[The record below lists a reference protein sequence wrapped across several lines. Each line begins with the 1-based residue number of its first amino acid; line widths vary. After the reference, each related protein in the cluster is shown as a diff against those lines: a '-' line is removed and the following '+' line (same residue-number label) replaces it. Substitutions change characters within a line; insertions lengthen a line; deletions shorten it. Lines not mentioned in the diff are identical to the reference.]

1 MPSNLDRPISTA
13 PDATSAETPN
23 ARMFALVGGFNKLV
37 SVATLLSLI
46 TKNTVG
52 LSNVNNTSDADKP
65 LSTAAIAA
73 LNNLSTALNNHL
85 TATNPHNVTKG
96 TIGLGNVDNTSDLNK
111 PLSNAVSTALSQ
123 INTKITVDG
132 QTDNIGVIVGTLLN
146 RLNNLVNDVQVNDG
160 STPIGTHVENLLTT
174 IGSFDASII
183 QGILASISSLNTLT
197 SSHSTQL
204 VTLTTN
210 TTVGDG
216 TSPIKTVVEGILT
229 DISGILTSLSTV
241 NFNLTTHNN
250 TLITHGNAI
259 TALQNRVTAV
269 ENELANLVIPPAA
282 DPFDGL
288 PVIPMPIALSP
299 INTAHAGGNTLGFT
313 TLVPK
318 HMVIK
323 DISVNGT
330 TAVAA
335 GESFTMDV
343 TIDGV
348 SIFNAPIL
356 VDAGQSETTTGTWS
370 FADNLYSGS
379 FGVEKLKSV
388 PAGSRLTGTI
398 ITGGGLMNPVMWLEW
413 FYAMPADAYKP
424 YAGGNYY

>member
-13 PDATSAETPN
+13 ETASSIETPN
-23 ARMFALVGGFNKLV
+23 AKMFALVGGFNKLV

-46 TKNTVG
+46 TKTTVG

-65 LSTAAIAA
+65 LSTAAITA

-85 TATNPHNVTKG
+85 TATNPHNVNKG
-96 TIGLGNVDNTSDLNK
+96 TVGLGNVDNTSDLNK
-111 PLSNAVSTALSQ
+111 PISSAVSTALSL
-123 INTKITVDG
+123 IDTKITVDG
-132 QTDNIGVIVGTLLN
+132 QTNNIGVIVGTLLT
-146 RLNNLVNDVQVNDG
+146 RLNQLVNDIEVNDG

-174 IGSFDASII
+174 IGSFSPSVI

-197 SSHSTQL
+197 SSHSSQL

-216 TSPIKTVVEGILT
+216 SSPIKTVVEDILT
-229 DISGILTSLSTV
+229 DLSGILTTLSTI

-250 TLITHGNAI
+250 TLITHGNAL
-259 TALQNRVTAV
+259 TALQTRVTAV
-269 ENELANLVIPPAA
+269 EQELANLTIPDPTPA
-282 DPFDGL
+282 FDGI
-288 PVIPMPIALSP
+288 PIIPMPIALSP
-299 INTAHAGGNTLGFT
+299 INTAHVGGNTLGFT
-313 TLVPK
+313 MVVPK

-330 TAVAA
+330 NVVAA
-335 GESFTMDV
+335 GESFTMDI

-356 VDAGQSETTTGTWS
+356 VDAGQSQTEAGSWS
-370 FADNLYSGS
+370 FANNLDAGS

-398 ITGGGLMNPVMWLEW
+398 ITGGGLLNPVMWLEW
-413 FYAMPADAYKP
+413 FYAQPSEAYKN
-424 YAGGNYY
+424 YANGNYY

>member
-13 PDATSAETPN
+13 ETASSIETPN
-23 ARMFALVGGFNKLV
+23 AKMFALVGGFNKLV

-46 TKNTVG
+46 TKTTVG

-85 TATNPHNVTKG
+85 TATNPHNVNKG
-96 TIGLGNVDNTSDLNK
+96 TVGLGNVDNTSDLNK
-111 PLSNAVSTALSQ
+111 PISNAVSTVLSL
-123 INTKITVDG
+123 IDTKITVDG
-132 QTDNIGVIVGTLLN
+132 QTNNIGVIVGTLLT
-146 RLNNLVNDVQVNDG
+146 RLNQLVNDVEVNDG

-174 IGSFDASII
+174 IGSFSPSII

-197 SSHSTQL
+197 SSHSSQL

-229 DISGILTSLSTV
+229 DLSGILTTLSTI
-241 NFNLTTHNN
+241 NFNITTHNN
-250 TLITHGNAI
+250 TLITHGNTI
-259 TALQNRVTAV
+259 TALQTRVTAV
-269 ENELANLVIPPAA
+269 EQELANLTIP
-282 DPFDGL
+282 DPTPVFDG
-288 PVIPMPIALSP
+288 IPIIPIPIALSP

-313 TLVPK
+313 MVVPK

-330 TAVAA
+330 NVVAA

-356 VDAGQSETTTGTWS
+356 VDAGQSQTEAGTWS
-370 FADNLYSGS
+370 FANSLDSGS

-398 ITGGGLMNPVMWLEW
+398 ITGGGLLNPVMWLEW
-413 FYAMPADAYKP
+413 FYALPSEAYKN
-424 YAGGNYY
+424 YANGTYY

>member
-13 PDATSAETPN
+13 PNASASEIPT
-23 ARMFALVGGFNKLV
+23 AKMFALVGNFNKLV

-65 LSTAAIAA
+65 LSIAAITA
-73 LNNLSTALNNHL
+73 LNDLSTALNNHL
-85 TATNPHNVTKG
+85 TATNPHNVTKT

-111 PLSNAVSTALSQ
+111 PLSNAVITALNA
-123 INTKITVDG
+123 INNSIAVSG
-132 QTDNIGVIVGTLLN
+132 QTDSIGVIVATLLN

-174 IGSFDASII
+174 IGSFSPTVIQSI
-183 QGILASISSLNTLT
+183 LNSISSLNTLT
-197 SSHSTQL
+197 SSHSSQL
-204 VTLTTN
+204 VN
-210 TTVGDG
+210 INSAITVGDG
-216 TSPIKTVVEGILT
+216 SSPIKTVVEGILT
-229 DISGILTSLSTV
+229 DISGILSSLATI

-250 TLITHGNAI
+250 TLITHTNAI
-259 TALQNRVTAV
+259 TALQNRVTLV
-269 ENELANLVIPPAA
+269 EQELANLVLPDPTP
-282 DPFDGL
+282 PFDGL
-288 PVIPMPIALSP
+288 PIIPMPIALAP

-313 TLVPK
+313 
-318 HMVIK
+318 MVVMKEMMIK

-330 TAVAA
+330 SAIAA

-348 SIFNAPIL
+348 SIFNAPITINP
-356 VDAGQSETTTGTWS
+356 GQSQTEAGTWS
-370 FADNLYSGS
+370 WANNLDSSDVG
-379 FGVEKLKSV
+379 GLKLKRV

-398 ITGGGLMNPVMWLEW
+398 ITGGGLLNPVMWLEW
-413 FYAMPADAYKP
+413 FYAIPSNAYHAYKD
-424 YAGGNYY
+424 GLYY

>member
-65 LSTAAIAA
+65 LSTATIAA
-73 LNNLSTALNNHL
+73 LNNL
-85 TATNPHNVTKG
+85 G

-111 PLSNAVSTALSQ
+111 PISNAVATALSL
-123 INTKITVDG
+123 IDTKIAVDG
-132 QTDNIGVIVGTLLN
+132 QTDNIGVIVYTLLN
-146 RLNNLVNDVQVNDG
+146 RLNSLVNDVQVNDG

-197 SSHSTQL
+197 SSLSTQL

-216 TSPIKTVVEGILT
+216 SSPIKTIVEGILA
-229 DISGILTSLSTV
+229 DISDILTSLSTI

-259 TALQNRVTAV
+259 TALQTRVTTV

-313 TLVPK
+313 MLVPK

-330 TAVAA
+330 TVVAA

-370 FADNLYSGS
+370 FADNLDSGS

>member
-13 PDATSAETPN
+13 ETASSIETPN

-46 TKNTVG
+46 TKTTVG

-85 TATNPHNVTKG
+85 TATNPHNVNKG
-96 TIGLGNVDNTSDLNK
+96 TVGLGNVDNTSDLNK
-111 PLSNAVSTALSQ
+111 PISNAVSTALSL
-123 INTKITVDG
+123 IDTKITVDG
-132 QTDNIGVIVGTLLN
+132 QTNNIGVIVGTLLT
-146 RLNNLVNDVQVNDG
+146 RLNQLVNDVEVNDG

-174 IGSFDASII
+174 IGSFSPSII

-197 SSHSTQL
+197 SSHSSQL

-216 TSPIKTVVEGILT
+216 SSPIKTVVEGILT
-229 DISGILTSLSTV
+229 DLSGILTTLSTI

-259 TALQNRVTAV
+259 TALQTRVTAV
-269 ENELANLVIPPAA
+269 EQELANLTIPDPTPA
-282 DPFDGL
+282 FDGI
-288 PVIPMPIALSP
+288 PIIPMPIVLSP

-313 TLVPK
+313 MVVPRN
-318 HMVIK
+318 MVIK

-330 TAVAA
+330 NVVAA
-335 GESFTMDV
+335 GDSFTMDV

-356 VDAGQSETTTGTWS
+356 VDAGQSQTEAGTWS
-370 FADNLYSGS
+370 FANNLDSGS

-398 ITGGGLMNPVMWLEW
+398 ITGGGLLNPVMWLEW
-413 FYAMPADAYKP
+413 FYALPSEAYKN
-424 YAGGNYY
+424 YANGTYY